1 MHFSVFFDQVC
12 SCDLTPRLGSN
23 SAPTTTTAAYILV
36 EFILLQSEHFHFIK
50 ATFRWLSHCI
60 F

>member
-36 EFILLQSEHFHFIK
+36 EFILLQSDHFPFIK
-50 ATFRWLSHCI
+50 ATFR
-60 F
+60 